1 MGYWSVT
8 TNETVLIVV
17 YKSWNCP
24 IDLWYIVKSFFTR
37 QCVSALNG
45 RRYTI
50 CRYETDAGW
59 AIIST
64 MPGHSATYLEQA
76 NLNKDLDVRKTRKDQ
91 ICDICRGG
99 IDSHSPRTLR
109 THIGLQLGS
118 NGQYGELKRYDCGT
132 PGTTP
137 HTSSDKS
144 AGVTSLHVKVHPD
157 SLQTHNS
164 WKCTRPQGKSHRSV
178 RQPGR

>member
-1 MGYWSVT
+1 MFLKRT
-8 TNETVLIVV
+8 TSGGDVIHSQVDWDSGPTTHRAARDKRITTL
-17 YKSWNCP
+17 P
-24 IDLWYIVKSFFTR
+24 IHLHMYCGEQSHNHHKVFAHYI
-37 QCVSALNG
+37 
-45 RRYTI
+45 I
-50 CRYETDAGW
+50 
-59 AIIST
+59 
-64 MPGHSATYLEQA
+64 
-76 NLNKDLDVRKTRKDQ
+76 
-91 ICDICRGG
+91 GG

-164 WKCTRPQGKSHRSV
+164 WKCTRPQGKSHRSL
-178 RQPGR
+178 RRPGRWGQARSES